1 MPNEKEKLLVSDQF
15 QLEKERILKQLN
27 KKNNYLDK
35 YLLLV

>member
-1 MPNEKEKLLVSDQF
+1 MKKEKLLVSDQF